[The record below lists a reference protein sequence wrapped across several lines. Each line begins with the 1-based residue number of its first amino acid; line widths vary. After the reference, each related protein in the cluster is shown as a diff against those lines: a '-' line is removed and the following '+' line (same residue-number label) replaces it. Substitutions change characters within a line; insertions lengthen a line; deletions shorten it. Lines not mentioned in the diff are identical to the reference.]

1 MPEITQENL
10 YLILGISVGFLTIF
24 ICVALI
30 YLILVLR
37 DASKILDKTRDTVE
51 KINMIVVKPV
61 KIIST
66 VMEHVRPMVYK
77 ALEGVKK
84 RAKEARKK

>member
-1 MPEITQENL
+1 MPTITQENL
-10 YLILGISVGFLTIF
+10 YLILGVSVGFLTIF

-61 KIIST
+61 KLVATI
-66 VMEHVRPMVYK
+66 VEHVRPMVYK
-77 ALEGVKK
+77 ALEGVRK
-84 RAKEARKK
+84 RANARKGK